1 MQRSYEVGRSC
12 EAWCTRCK
20 SETEH
25 TIIAMVDGLPK
36 RVECDICHSQHNY
49 RGAPGQGQPTKKK
62 GSRSRRISRKNSP
75 RERLLSADDSPEA
88 RLYSMTER
96 FEADEV
102 VEHGSFGIGIVQQVQ
117 PGNKIEVL
125 FRSGKKLLVHG
136 R

>member
-1 MQRSYEVGRSC
+1 MRRPYRVGRSC

-36 RVECDICHSQHNY
+36 RVECNSCHGQHNY
-49 RGAPGQGQPTKKK
+49 RLAPGQRQQAEGKAARLRPF
-62 GSRSRRISRKNSP
+62 SHKNA
-75 RERLLSADDSPEA
+75 RWEKLLSTDDSPEA

-102 VEHGSFGIGIVQQVQ
+102 VEHESLGIGIVQHVQ

-125 FRSGKKLLVHG
+125 FKSGKKLLVHG